1 MNVGDKVFVRWYGDV
16 VEGKVVND
24 GNVLTPD
31 RRMIVVR
38 IPIQGLYCHAVF
50 VPEHVYKTAAEA
62 APKEYDPAY
71 AKNKTYNKLV
81 APPVVEQE
89 FQTVILS
96 TDTPSGDFF
105 YEQIQ
110 EFKESH
116 WDHEHNHLMIES
128 LDEFYEIWKRES
140 RIIKIVPKFTDA
152 DIEKLAEEFA
162 NYDGNIYV
170 ADAEPTILLESN
182 KEPVSQN
189 DTASEKPK
197 KSNPTVI
204 QLSLF
209 D

>member
-1 MNVGDKVFVRWYGDV
+1 MNVGDMVYVRWYGKV
-16 VEGKVVND
+16 VEGKLLEGEYLEMKQVQIPLD
-24 GNVLTPD
+24 GRKVIALFTPQHIY
-31 RRMIVVR
+31 RTAGATMEVGPSALFLPIRERV
-38 IPIQGLYCHAVF
+38 IP
-50 VPEHVYKTAAEA
+50 
-62 APKEYDPAY
+62 
-71 AKNKTYNKLV
+71 
-81 APPVVEQE
+81 
-89 FQTVILS
+89 S

-162 NYDGNIYV
+162 NYDGKIYV

-182 KEPVSQN
+182 KEPVPQN
-189 DTASEKPK
+189 DTPSDKPK
-197 KSNPTVI
+197 KSNPTI
-204 QLSLF
+204 TQLSLF